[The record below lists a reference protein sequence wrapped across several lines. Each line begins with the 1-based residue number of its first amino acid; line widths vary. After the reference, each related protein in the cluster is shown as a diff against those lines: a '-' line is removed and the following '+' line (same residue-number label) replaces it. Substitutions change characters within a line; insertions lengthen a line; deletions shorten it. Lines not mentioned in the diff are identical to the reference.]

1 MKQLRF
7 GKSIAIIAIFLM
19 LFSNMNLTVFAQTFN
34 NPLGDGWSFEAFG
47 SNTSDGKNTV
57 PTDNG
62 DGSLTIL
69 AKGGKIASS
78 EIGISFQ
85 SLELHASDNFEIKTT
100 VSADSYSPDSQRGFG
115 LMILDQTGEDI
126 DGKNSHNY
134 VAVGALDGDLRGYYS
149 KGGLTKLDAFP
160 NNVSPA
166 TGESYNL
173 SIRKSGD
180 TFVVTSNGESETFKL
195 EDAFSG
201 DISVGLFVARNG
213 QITFSDTTV
222 DVSDV
227 VTDEL
232 QANTDDIK
240 TDYLGGEELKLE
252 GLEVTAVNGDHSE
265 TSVPKTRITGYP
277 RTTYTVGDAFNADG
291 LEVSKIYDNGDQE
304 VLNSDAYE
312 LDTSNFNNSIAG
324 VYTIGVNPT
333 DSSIAGTSFDVTVRE
348 EAEIV
353 WNEIQFGHSTGD
365 DTNYIEYLDNGGIR
379 VVAEGTSSG
388 KITGDHDGITFYYT
402 EIDAEEDNF
411 TLSADIKVNEYAKA
425 SHDGQESFGI
435 MARDAVGEHGNSGV
449 FASNIAAIGGFSGG
463 TKERNGTQ
471 LFIRTG
477 VESSDGTGS
486 QGIQKTM
493 LKDERPSI
501 DNTHP
506 AEDYRLT
513 LSKTNSGYTG
523 QLNNGDEAIF
533 FEPDILHV
541 QDDKIY
547 VGFYTARLADIEVYN
562 IDLDITASAT
572 DAPRVYPPTEPAEP
586 VDPNLSIVSRDKTS
600 EAEYDLLLKSN
611 VDGVLTVKAGQEV
624 IASNLKITEGEI
636 VKVPATL
643 KENADTNFRVTFLPS
658 DTQYLTS
665 YDKIVKNFTV
675 SMKTFRD
682 GEDIHVSP
690 DGTRTGD
697 GALANPLDLDTA
709 IEYVQPGQR
718 IIVADGNYV
727 RDSKLEISKYNDGTE
742 NSRKY
747 LVAANGARP
756 VIDFD
761 KRSEGVILSGNY
773 WHVKGIDVARSAANT
788 KGFVVGG
795 HHNIVEDSRFYENG
809 DTGLQISRTDGDA
822 PREEW
827 PSNNLILNSESFDN
841 ADPSH
846 NNADGFAAKLT
857 AGEGNI
863 FRGCISHHNID
874 DGWDLYTK
882 VGNGAIGA
890 VTIEDSI
897 AYENGTLTDGTVG
910 DGDKN
915 GFKLGG
921 EGVHVP
927 HIIRNSIAFN
937 NGATGFTSNSNPGI
951 ITENIIAY
959 NNGKNIDFSTYS
971 GIEEDFKLSGVVSYH
986 SGFKNAADR
995 YPGDALSDDNYFFN
1009 GKESVN
1015 ASSDVIT
1022 DENFVSLDPE
1032 LPYERDEDVEGLESN
1047 IIWGDFL
1054 QYLPSITAE
1063 LEVRPATLKLNE
1075 NKNSKAV
1082 LTSYLVFADETVLEN
1097 IDFTSLLLNGEVVPA
1112 ENQKKNPVVDFND
1125 DGLAKYKIIFP
1136 RQQLLSIL
1144 EKGEQEVT
1152 VTGTLTTGQKFRAT
1166 GIVTVK

>member
-1 MKQLRF
+1 MKKPRF
-7 GKSIAIIAIFLM
+7 VKNIAMIAIFLM

-47 SNTSDGKNTV
+47 SNTSDGKNTA

-69 AKGGKIASS
+69 AEGGKIASN

-85 SLELHASDNFEIKTT
+85 SLELNASDNFEITTT
-100 VSADSYSPDSQRGFG
+100 VSADSYSPDKQRGFG
-115 LMILDQTGEDI
+115 LMILDQTGEDK
-126 DGKNSHNY
+126 DGKNRHNY

-149 KGGLTKLDAFP
+149 KGGLTKLDVFP
-160 NNVSPA
+160 NSVSPA

-173 SIRKSGD
+173 SIKKSGD
-180 TFVVTSNGESETFKL
+180 TFVVTSNGERETFKL

-213 QITFSDTTV
+213 QITFSNTTV

-232 QANTDDIK
+232 QANKDDIK
-240 TDYLGGEELKLE
+240 TEDLGDKELRLE
-252 GLEVTAVNGDHSE
+252 GLAATAVNGDHSE
-265 TSVPKTRITGYP
+265 PPVAETRVTGYP

-312 LDTSNFNNSIAG
+312 LDTSNFNHSIAG

-333 DSSIAGTSFDVTVRE
+333 DSSTDGTSFDVTVRE

-353 WNEIQFGHSTGD
+353 WNEIRFGHSTSD

-379 VVAEGTSSG
+379 VVAEGTSAG

-402 EIDAEEDNF
+402 EIDAKKDNF
-411 TLSADIKVNEYAKA
+411 TLSADIKVNEYAKT

-435 MARDAVGEHGNSGV
+435 MARDAIGENGNSGV

-463 TKERNGTQ
+463 TKEMNGTQ

-477 VESSDGTGS
+477 VKSSDGTGS

-493 LKDERPSI
+493 LKAERPSI

-523 QLNNGDEAIF
+523 QLNHGDEAVF
-533 FEPDILHV
+533 FEPEILDV

-547 VGFYTARLADIEVYN
+547 VGFYTARLADIEVHH
-562 IDLDITASAT
+562 IDLEITASAT

-586 VDPNLSIVSRDKTS
+586 VEPNFSIVSRDKTS
-600 EAEYDLLLKSN
+600 EATYDLLMKSN
-611 VDGVLTVKAGQEV
+611 VDGVLTVKAGQKV
-624 IASNLKITEGEI
+624 IASNLNVTKGEI

-643 KENADTNFRVTFLPS
+643 KENADTNFSTTFLPS
-658 DTQYLTS
+658 KNQYLTS

-690 DGTRTGD
+690 DGTRTGN

-727 RDSKLEISKYNDGTE
+727 RDSKLEFSKYNDGTE
-742 NSRKY
+742 SSRKY

-761 KRSEGVILSGNY
+761 KRSEGGILNGNY
-773 WHVKGIDVARSAANT
+773 WHIKGIDVARSAANT

-841 ADPSH
+841 ADPAH

-857 AGEGNI
+857 SGEGNI

-874 DGWDLYTK
+874 DGYDLYTK
-882 VGNGAIGA
+882 VRSGAIGA

-897 AYENGTLTDGTVG
+897 AYDNGTLTDGTVG

-937 NGATGFTSNSNPGI
+937 NGATGFTSNSNPGV
-951 ITENIIAY
+951 ITDGIIAY

-971 GIEEDFKLSGVVSYH
+971 GIEEDFKLSGIVSYH
-986 SGFKNAADR
+986 SGVNATDT
-995 YPGDALSDDNYFFN
+995 YPMDALSDDNYFFN

-1032 LPYERDEDVEGLESN
+1032 LPYERDENIKGLKSN

-1054 QYLPSITAE
+1054 QYLPTITAE

-1097 IDFTSLLLNGEVVPA
+1097 IDFASLLLNGKVVPA
-1112 ENQKKNPVVDFND
+1112 EHQKKDPVVDFNN
-1125 DGLAKYKIIFP
+1125 DGIAAYKIAFP
-1136 RQQLLSIL
+1136 RQQLLSTL
-1144 EKGEQEVT
+1144 EKGEQRVT